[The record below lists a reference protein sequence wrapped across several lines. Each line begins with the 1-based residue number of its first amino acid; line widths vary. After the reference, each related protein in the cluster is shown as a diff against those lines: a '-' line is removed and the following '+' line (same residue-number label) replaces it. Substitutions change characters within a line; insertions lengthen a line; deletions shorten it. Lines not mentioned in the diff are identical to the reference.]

1 MLLDFNNNGLSKYVA
16 HLLETSVQTI
26 HSLAFNHSL
35 ANHFHISKMFQLF
48 YQNNKNE
55 KDMEMEEGVLTSFNN
70 F

>member
-26 HSLAFNHSL
+26 HSLAFNHQSITSTFPKCFDYL
-35 ANHFHISKMFQLF
+35 HQTNT
-48 YQNNKNE
+48 NKR
-55 KDMEMEEGVLTSFNN
+55 DIEMEEGVLTSFNK